1 MIRLTIVLGND
12 GEQGKLEDQLEG
24 DYQTPVGGDV
34 AWAGVNSGHVQT
46 VRILDFFFFF
56 LRNETMRFADG
67 LDTCVR

>member
-46 VRILDFFFFF
+46 VRILDVP
-56 LRNETMRFADG
+56 LKSMS
-67 LDTCVR
+67 